1 MEENIGGFP
10 NDDIGKTLLALKNEG
25 DDFSVPRDIE
35 FFIEFKTEE
44 AALNC
49 GSLLFKN
56 SYRVELS
63 PPSDEEPDAPWTVIV
78 VPHLQPTYEDIS
90 SLNDYF
96 EKVAVHFQGH
106 TSGWGC
112 EAVGAP

>member
-1 MEENIGGFP
+1 MEENSGEFP

-25 DDFSVPRDIE
+25 DDLSISRDIE
-35 FFIEFKTEE
+35 FFIDFKTEE

-49 GSLLFKN
+49 GTLLFKN
-56 SYRVELS
+56 SYRVELA
-63 PPSDEEPDAPWTVIV
+63 PPSDEDPASLWTVIA

-96 EKVAVHFQGH
+96 QEVANHYGGQ